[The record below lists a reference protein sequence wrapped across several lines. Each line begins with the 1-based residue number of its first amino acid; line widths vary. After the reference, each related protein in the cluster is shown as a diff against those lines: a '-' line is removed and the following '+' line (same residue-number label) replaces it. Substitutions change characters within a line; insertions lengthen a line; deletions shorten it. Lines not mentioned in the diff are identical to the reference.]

1 MGSNRTKYDRE
12 FKINI
17 VKMVLKGNKT
27 MREIAKDMG
36 VDYSTLSKW
45 QRDYN
50 QLGDVAF
57 PGSGKVVYG
66 SEAEVEIASQS
77 SPFF

>member
-1 MGSNRTKYDRE
+1 MGNNRTKYDSE

-17 VKMVLKGNKT
+17 VKMVLLGSKT

-45 QRDYN
+45 KRDYGK
-50 QLGDVAF
+50 LGDAAF

-66 SEAEVEIASQS
+66 MNSK
-77 SPFF
+77 PRMPN